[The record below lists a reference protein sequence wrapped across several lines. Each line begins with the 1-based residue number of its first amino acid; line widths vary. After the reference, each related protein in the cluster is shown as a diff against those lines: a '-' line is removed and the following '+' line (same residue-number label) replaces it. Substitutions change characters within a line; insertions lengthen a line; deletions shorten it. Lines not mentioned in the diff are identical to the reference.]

1 MNTKQKRWIRIR
13 IYVTGICFV
22 LVLGVLFLRAYQLQ
36 ILEGKELSSLA
47 KEGYTGR
54 FTLPAQRG
62 TIFDR
67 NGRELALSI
76 DVDSIYCY
84 PKRVKDPLKAAT
96 LIANALHIKKKGV
109 LKKLQSPR
117 SFVWIKRKVT
127 PEEII
132 RVRGLNLT
140 GIGFTKEGR
149 RYYPSMETGAHVI
162 GFASQ
167 DNKGLEG
174 IELKYNAY
182 LEGQEIRLN
191 RIRDALGRSLVFDGP
206 WMEKQGP
213 FDLVLTLDKEISYKA
228 LKALKKAVKG
238 SGASSG
244 VCIVIRPQTGEIL
257 AMEVVP
263 EFNPNVFWRF
273 RPYEWRN
280 RAVTDCFEPGS
291 TLKAFLLAA
300 ALEEGV
306 VTAETVLNSEK
317 GYYSVGNSIIHDRRP
332 FGMLKVSEIIKFSS
346 NIGAIKIGQRLGAER
361 FHHYLK
367 RFGFG
372 ERAGIDFPGERKGN
386 LKSIK
391 DKSLIAQNTRYFG
404 QGITVSPLQLAMAFG
419 AIANGGHLMR
429 PYLVKSI
436 VDQKGKIIR
445 EFYPVVRRD
454 VISSKI
460 AKKVRGILEGVVRK
474 GGTGTKAAIDGYR
487 VAGKTGTAQKVDPIK
502 KTYSDKRFV
511 AFFCGFV
518 PSETPAIVILVALDE
533 PKRKPYGGIVAAPVF
548 SEVGGWTLT
557 HLNVI
562 PSFPPVT
569 ASPASQASPLAEPAR
584 HSPEA
589 QPTRLT
595 RLRESN
601 GGHVVD
607 GQSEAARARALR
619 AEGDEEIVVHSPDLP
634 GSIPDLKGL
643 GVRDV
648 LRKARRL
655 GLEVVVKGSGLA
667 VEQSP
672 VPGTPLKKQRTLKV
686 LFRPPS

>member
-1 MNTKQKRWIRIR
+1 MNNKQKRWIRIR
-13 IYVTGICFV
+13 IYVTGICFL

-36 ILEGKELSSLA
+36 ILEGKELSSMA
-47 KEGYTGR
+47 KEDYTGR
-54 FTLPAQRG
+54 FTFTAQRG

-76 DVDSIYCY
+76 DVGSIYCY
-84 PKRVKDPLKAAT
+84 PKRVKDPSKTAT
-96 LIANALHIKKKGV
+96 LIANALHMKKGGV

-191 RIRDALGRSLVFDGP
+191 RIHDALGRPLVFDGP

-228 LKALKKAVKG
+228 LKALKKAVER
-238 SGASSG
+238 SGAGSG

-291 TLKAFLLAA
+291 TLKAFLLAG

-306 VTAETVLNSEK
+306 ITPETVLDCEK
-317 GYYSVGNSIIHDRRP
+317 GYYNVGSFTIHDSRP

-346 NIGAIKIGQRLGAER
+346 NIGAIKIGQRLGARR
-361 FHHYLK
+361 FHDYLK

-372 ERAGIDFPGERKGN
+372 ERTGIDFPGERKGN

-404 QGITVSPLQLAMAFG
+404 QGISVSPLQLAMAFG

-454 VISSKI
+454 VISSTI

-474 GGTGTKAAIDGYR
+474 GGTATKAAIDGYH

-511 AFFCGFV
+511 AFFGGFA
-518 PSETPAIVILVALDE
+518 PSETPAIVILVAVDE
-533 PKRKPYGGIVAAPVF
+533 PKRTPYGGIVAAPVF

-562 PSFPPVT
+562 PSLPPVT
-569 ASPASQASPLAEPAR
+569 ASPGSQ
-584 HSPEA
+584 
-589 QPTRLT
+589 
-595 RLRESN
+595 
-601 GGHVVD
+601 V
-607 GQSEAARARALR
+607 RALQ
-619 AEGDEEIVVHSPDLP
+619 ADQQDLSYPGDEEIVVHSPDLP

-672 VPGTPLKKQRTLKV
+672 APGTPSKKQRTIKV
-686 LFRPPS
+686 LFRPPF